1 MAREM
6 VGFLWA
12 VLKDID
18 VTQLQREQE
27 DAHAA

>member
-1 MAREM
+1 M